1 MANFNIDYL
10 VVAGGGSGGSTGDNI
25 GAGGGGAGGF
35 ITSWSG
41 GSGGGQVSQPT
52 LTKSTQVPYTVTVGS
67 GGIAPT
73 AYYDG
78 NGTGGGRGLN
88 GTASIFDSVSATG
101 GGGGGGGGSGNLQ
114 IAGGDGGSG
123 GGGASYYT
131 GGKGNNIGSPVQGFD
146 GGTASGVTG
155 GYRIASGGGGAGSAG
170 NNGGT
175 STSGTIGQGGSG
187 MSYAS
192 GSASIT
198 NLSATYAGGGG
209 GGTGTGTQSVAGGN
223 DGGGDGGAWK
233 GTSNPAATNGANT
246 GSGGG
251 GGAGWGGQGGNGGSG
266 VVILRYTTSDA
277 NYTTT
282 GITPTETTIGGETIL
297 SFTTVGTG
305 AITFTTPT
313 PPFSGT
319 KVTNPVTG
327 FNSTT
332 EEGLKLPSGNN
343 ASQPTGVQGMIRN
356 NTGENTG
363 GSVTAIEHFNGT
375 AWQYFAATESA
386 DNPLPAGAQIVYSA
400 SDATSYPPPQTGS
413 TWFDISGNS
422 NDATLANTTYSNGY
436 LSFNGSSSKVT
447 TSYSTNT
454 SNASFAAWVN
464 CNNVSTYNNF
474 INQGYYSSGSNT
486 KYFSLNN
493 YANASPVFT
502 IRDGGSSASAQSS
515 VAMTNNTWHHVV
527 GTVSSTGD
535 MKIYLDGTETGSQ
548 TGAPARN
555 MTESILSGVWLDG
568 NQQFFSGEIS
578 KIQVYDVVLTSTEVA
593 NLHAIGSGTT

>member
-10 VVAGGGSGGSTGDNI
+10 IV
-25 GAGGGGAGGF
+25 
-35 ITSWSG
+35 
-41 GSGGGQVSQPT
+41 
-52 LTKSTQVPYTVTVGS
+52 
-67 GGIAPT
+67 
-73 AYYDG
+73 
-78 NGTGGGRGLN
+78 
-88 GTASIFDSVSATG
+88 
-101 GGGGGGGGSGNLQ
+101 
-114 IAGGDGGSG
+114 
-123 GGGASYYT
+123 
-131 GGKGNNIGSPVQGFD
+131 
-146 GGTASGVTG
+146 
-155 GYRIASGGGGAGSAG
+155 
-170 NNGGT
+170 
-175 STSGTIGQGGSG
+175 
-187 MSYAS
+187 
-192 GSASIT
+192 
-198 NLSATYAGGGG
+198 AGGGG
-209 GGTGTGTQSVAGGN
+209 GGTWRAP
-223 DGGGDGGAWK
+223 
-233 GTSNPAATNGANT
+233 SNV

-251 GGAGWGGQGGNGGSG
+251 GGAGGLRTSFTGGSGGGCASESQMSAMVAGTPYAITVGKGGAGQPLNTSTQSNGGNSIFNGITSEGGGAGGAYNGLYATVGGSGGGGGYNAPSAAGTICQGFAGAGGGLGVSPAYRSGGGGGSGGLGIAPASGGSGGVGKSVSITATPVIYAAGGGGGVSFTYSVSPGGSGIGGNGGNSSTNASNPTANTGSGGGAGGVGGGSNTLASAGSSG
-266 VVILRYTTSDA
+266 VIILKYPSAYTIDTAQIGSDLSTTNDNSVSGYTITTIICA
-277 NYTTT
+277 NSATT
-282 GITPTETTIGGETIL
+282 GT
-297 SFTTVGTG
+297 GT
-305 AITFTTPT
+305 ITFTTPT

-327 FNSTT
+327 FNSAT
-332 EEGLKLPSGNN
+332 EEGLKLPSGTN

-555 MTESILSGVWLDG
+555 MTQSILSGVWLDG